1 MNSLTNKNKI
11 KFLKYDFKEQVSSTY
26 ECSTNS
32 DTLPTIE
39 NIPVTTTK
47 KPLLLINI
55 YAPNNPETDYNTTIH
70 NPRLKDALFVYLSN
84 EGNSGYAG
92 GGGGGTAA
100 IGNYENT
107 FGIITGILSRTPNLA
122 SGGFQ
127 DLNETNT
134 FKLCHRDD
142 KKTYSMTP
150 KQAIDYLLGQ
160 LYELI
165 QARKYE
171 YIILPCDLDPTASS
185 DDYHKYTLGA
195 GIFNANSEV
204 KRYIYEKICSIS
216 KATYS
221 NGWKLITDFLKN

>member
-1 MNSLTNKNKI
+1 MTDENKI
-11 KFLKYDFKEQVSSTY
+11 KFVNYDFREQVTSTY
-26 ECSTNS
+26 ECSTEL
-32 DTLPTIE
+32 DPLPTIA
-39 NIPVTTTK
+39 NIPVETK
-47 KPLLLINI
+47 NKPNLLINI
-55 YAPNNPETDYNTTIH
+55 YDPNNPNTNYTNIIN
-70 NPRLKDALFVYLSN
+70 NPRLKGALFVYLSN

-92 GGGGGTAA
+92 GSGGGTAM
-100 IGNYENT
+100 IGQYNNT
-107 FGIITGILSRTPNLA
+107 FGIITGILSSTPNLA

-134 FKLCHRDD
+134 FKLCHRAD

-171 YIILPCDLDPTASS
+171 YIILPCDLDPTVSR

-195 GIFNANSEV
+195 GIFNTHPDI
-204 KRYIYEKICSIS
+204 KRYIYEKICSMS
-216 KATYS
+216 KAPYS
-221 NGWKLITDFLKN
+221 SGWNLITDFLKK

>member
-1 MNSLTNKNKI
+1 MTDEKKI
-11 KFLKYDFKEQVSSTY
+11 YFVNYDFRAQVSSTY

-32 DTLPTIE
+32 DPLPTIA
-39 NIPVTTTK
+39 NIPVDTKK

-55 YAPNNPETDYNTTIH
+55 YDPNNPKTNYNNTIH

-84 EGNSGYAG
+84 NENSGYAG
-92 GGGGGTAA
+92 GKGGGTAA

-107 FGIITGILSRTPNLA
+107 FGIITGILINTQNLA

-127 DLNETNT
+127 NLDESNT
-134 FKLCHRDD
+134 FKLCHRAD

-165 QARKYE
+165 QAHNYS

-195 GIFNANSEV
+195 GIFNADPDV
-204 KRYIYEKICSIS
+204 KRYIYEKICSMS
-216 KATYS
+216 KAPYS